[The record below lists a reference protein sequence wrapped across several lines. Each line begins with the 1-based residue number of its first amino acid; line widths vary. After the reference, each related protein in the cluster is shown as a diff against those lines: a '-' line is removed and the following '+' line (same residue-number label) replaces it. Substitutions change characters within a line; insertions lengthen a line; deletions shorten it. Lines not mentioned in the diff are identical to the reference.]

1 MRLFTLL
8 AAAGAGAALAYLLDP
23 QQGRQRRAMVRD
35 KLNSQIKTVQERA
48 PKIAKDLQ
56 NRAHGV
62 VAETRRFLGHPEP
75 HRKEIRGES
84 DTTRPAG

>member
-1 MRLFTLL
+1 MKVLTLL

-23 QQGRQRRAMVRD
+23 QQGRQRRALVRD
-35 KLNSQIKTVQERA
+35 KAYSYGKTFQDRA

-62 VAETRRFLGHPEP
+62 VAETRRLLGHPEP
-75 HRKEIRGES
+75 HQGAR
-84 DTTRPAG
+84 DVTRPAG

>member
-1 MRLFTLL
+1 MKALTLL

-23 QQGRQRRAMVRD
+23 KQGRQRRAMVRD
-35 KLNSQIKTVQERA
+35 KIKMVQKRA

-62 VAETRRFLGHPEP
+62 VAETRRFLGRPEP
-75 HRKEIRGES
+75 HQG
-84 DTTRPAG
+84 DGPRPAA